1 MSWFDDLLGSK
12 TGQGL
17 LNLGVSA
24 ATEYFGGNDPK
35 VDQAGYQGGIPGY
48 EVQRERVPNI
58 YDPNRRPGSAGRR
71 YFTDTQFIPKAAGP
85 ALPDA
90 TGLANINAQNV
101 ALANA
106 MPGVTAPAP
115 TGLPSVAPAPVAPAP
130 VAPAPVAPAPAPVA
144 LAPAP
149 APTQWTSPIGGSS
162 AGPMIED
169 QPPPILDTGRAD
181 YDPKTGT
188 FNPLPAPPAPT
199 GLPSVAPQ
207 PVPKFVLPSTGPST
221 EPALPPAPQ
230 PTPAPQ
236 PAYPNMP
243 ERPTTPFPGTTQGP
257 ENLEWN
263 RRHRLYLQEQ
273 GLAQPRV
280 PGGPQSLFDMF
291 PPEYEKVIMDQRQ
304 ERDDLIAGFDGDAYV
319 KVPEGFR
326 DLSGGRFTPE
336 FIKYAEDKG
345 YGIKDMTFMDAGM
358 QITKKSWDEE
368 RKKFNPNFPVLPGFP
383 ALGLLP
389 PGLPDTG
396 GGPPP
401 DRDYLDDSDM
411 RPPTEFEAAK
421 PRADRRVDPPLR
433 RTEPTPRPARGSEY
447 WDSYYNASDFGYAR
461 LPSSELT
468 PERISEFYNLGY
480 AGNPFEYEGRKLWN
494 QDYPGAMRLAVM
506 PQEGR
511 RYAYGAEGGQYQ
523 VPIGLLAPHAGRTA
537 SPQVPGGS
545 LEKLRQAA
553 ASGNIP
559 MGLFAEGGIAN
570 LNKGMY
576 LGGAT
581 DGMADVIPANIEGT
595 QEARLSDGE
604 FVMPADVVS
613 HLGNGNSNAGAK
625 TLYTM
630 MDRIRKARTGTKSQ
644 GKEINPNKFLPV

>member
-1 MSWFDDLLGSK
+1 MSWFDDLLSSK

-35 VDQAGYQGGIPGY
+35 VDQAGYQGGIPEY

-90 TGLANINAQNV
+90 TGLASINAQNV

-106 MPGVTAPAP
+106 MPGVTAPVAP
-115 TGLPSVAPAPVAPAP
+115 PVAPAPVAPAP
-130 VAPAPVAPAPAPVA
+130 VAPAPVAPAPTGLPSV
-144 LAPAP
+144 APAP
-149 APTQWTSPIGGSS
+149 APV
-162 AGPMIED
+162 A
-169 QPPPILDTGRAD
+169 
-181 YDPKTGT
+181 
-188 FNPLPAPPAPT
+188 PAPT

-207 PVPKFVLPSTGPST
+207 PVPKFV
-221 EPALPPAPQ
+221 PPAPVIP
-230 PTPAPQ
+230 PTVAPQ
-236 PAYPNMP
+236 PARPAPTSPITSQSPGISQLIGERPANATDQDWERYTNAVIEQHQKRLDGDAGRYVGVGEGPNKFQHFMSNAGGRPVPVIPPTVAPQRPPPPPPGEEMVGHFAVGYHRRPKAGGGYEYYKTSGSADPLPPGGGWESSGSPFPGMMPPEERFSFEDIP
-243 ERPTTPFPGTTQGP
+243 ERPTEPFPGITQGP

-273 GLAQPRV
+273 RLAQ
-280 PGGPQSLFDMF
+280 L
-291 PPEYEKVIMDQRQ
+291 
-304 ERDDLIAGFDGDAYV
+304 
-319 KVPEGFR
+319 
-326 DLSGGRFTPE
+326 
-336 FIKYAEDKG
+336 
-345 YGIKDMTFMDAGM
+345 
-358 QITKKSWDEE
+358 
-368 RKKFNPNFPVLPGFP
+368 LPGFP

-401 DRDYLDDSDM
+401 DRDYLDDS
-411 RPPTEFEAAK
+411 
-421 PRADRRVDPPLR
+421 PRIPVGNVPLLR

-447 WDSYYNASDFGYAR
+447 WDSYYNAPDFGYAR

-523 VPIGLLAPHAGRTA
+523 VPIGPLAPYAGKTA

>member
-1 MSWFDDLLGSK
+1 MSWFDDLLSSK

-35 VDQAGYQGGIPGY
+35 VDQAGYQGGIPEY

-90 TGLANINAQNV
+90 TGLASINAQNV

-106 MPGVTAPAP
+106 MPGVTAPPAP
-115 TGLPSVAPAPVAPAP
+115 APAPAPVAPAP
-130 VAPAPVAPAPAPVA
+130 VAPA
-144 LAPAP
+144 
-149 APTQWTSPIGGSS
+149 
-162 AGPMIED
+162 
-169 QPPPILDTGRAD
+169 
-181 YDPKTGT
+181 
-188 FNPLPAPPAPT
+188 PAPPAPT

-207 PVPKFVLPSTGPST
+207 PVPKF
-221 EPALPPAPQ
+221 APPAPVTP
-230 PTPAPQ
+230 PTVAPQ
-236 PAYPNMP
+236 RPPEERFSFEDIP
-243 ERPTTPFPGTTQGP
+243 ERPTEPFPGITQGP

-273 GLAQPRV
+273 GLDPDSLPKETKLFPGFNPEGRKIFDQLKAGYTGPVTQNDIEFKGLGGQGYTKQFLDYARQQGYEFRPTPGLMDAPGSNFVPIGTPGDPNVGDRDPTGIPLTVPKV
-280 PGGPQSLFDMF
+280 PGEPQSLFDMF

-326 DLSGGRFTPE
+326 DRSGGRFTPE
-336 FIKYAEDKG
+336 FIKYAKDKG
-345 YGIKDMTFMDAGM
+345 YGIRDMTPIDGGM

-368 RKKFNPNFPVLPGFP
+368 RKKFNLNFPVLPGFP
-383 ALGLLP
+383 P
-389 PGLPDTG
+389 MPV
-396 GGPPP
+396 
-401 DRDYLDDSDM
+401 DDSDM
-411 RPPTEFEAAK
+411 RPP
-421 PRADRRVDPPLR
+421 PRIPVGNDPLLR
-433 RTEPTPRPARGSEY
+433 RTEPTPRPARGSEF
-447 WDSYYNASDFGYAR
+447 WDSYYKDKPDFGYGR
-461 LPSSELT
+461 LTDLDLT

-494 QDYPGAMRLAVM
+494 RDYPGAARLAVM

-523 VPIGLLAPHAGRTA
+523 VPIGLLASHAG
-537 SPQVPGGS
+537 
-545 LEKLRQAA
+545 K
-553 ASGNIP
+553 
-559 MGLFAEGGIAN
+559 FAEGGIAN
-570 LNKGMY
+570 LNRGMY

-625 TLYTM
+625 TLYSM